1 VALLLAEER
10 RHRLAEIVSQR
21 GFVSLN
27 ELVEATGASESTVRR
42 DLEFLHD
49 SGVIRRTHGGAASS
63 AADRTN
69 AALPAFEDR
78 RQNQADEKQQIGASA
93 AKLVKDGQTVLLDGG
108 TTTFEVAKNLL
119 GRSVQVFTNS
129 LPIAN
134 LLSGNR
140 DVELVLIGG
149 FIYPKTGVALG
160 PYATA
165 TLEGLYVDH
174 LFLGV
179 AGVTERG
186 LYNGNLLLVETER
199 AMMRCA
205 IETTVVADHTKF
217 GQPGLA
223 FLADWSRVRRVVTD
237 PELSPEQRRL
247 PAANVEVLLA
257 ARGDAS

>member
-1 VALLLAEER
+1 MALLLAEER
-10 RHRLAEIVSQR
+10 RQRLAEIVSQR

-42 DLEFLHD
+42 DLDFLHD
-49 SGVIRRTHGGAASS
+49 SGIIRRTHGGAASS
-63 AADRTN
+63 APDRSS
-69 AALPAFEDR
+69 AVLPAFDDR
-78 RQNQADEKQQIGASA
+78 RQNQADEKQRIGAEA
-93 AKLVKDGQTVLLDGG
+93 AKLVKDGQTILLDGG

-134 LLSGNR
+134 LLSGSR
-140 DVELVLIGG
+140 DVELILIGG

-165 TLEGLYVDH
+165 TLEGLHVDH

-179 AGVTERG
+179 AGLTERG

-205 IETTVVADHTKF
+205 VETTVVADRTKF

-223 FLADWSRVRRVVTD
+223 FLADWSKVRRVVTD
-237 PELSPEQRRL
+237 PEISPEHRRL
-247 PAANVEVLLA
+247 PATNVEVVLA

>member
-10 RHRLAEIVSQR
+10 RQRLAEIVSHR

-49 SGVIRRTHGGAASS
+49 SGVIRRTHGGAA
-63 AADRTN
+63 ATGNDRSN
-69 AALPAFEDR
+69 APLPAFEDR
-78 RQNQADEKQQIGASA
+78 RQNQSSEKQAIGYAAS
-93 AKLVKDGQTVLLDGG
+93 KFVKDGQTVLLDGG

-134 LLSGNR
+134 LLSGSR

-165 TLEGLYVDH
+165 TLDGLHVDH

-186 LYNGNLLLVETER
+186 LFNGNLLLVETER
-199 AMMRCA
+199 AMMQCA
-205 IETTVVADHTKF
+205 EATTVVADRTKF

-223 FLADWSRVRRVVTD
+223 FLADWSKVRRIVAD
-237 PELSPEQRRL
+237 AELTPEQRRL
-247 PAANVEVLLA
+247 PASNVEVVVA
-257 ARGDAS
+257 SRGDAP